1 MPQPQPRHPNRRLF
15 NDLAVSVRI
24 EELRALRSQLTTMI
38 QDNVADGGSAS
49 PGGSADESA
58 RSAASLSALGRGDE
72 AERASARVSS
82 PRRHRRARHR
92 RDDSCG
98 SCDSSDSYDIESGGD
113 ALTASRL
120 SLVDEEPL
128 PATHR
133 TGTLRSSSDSAV
145 LNLTEQTSDNRNGL
159 DETTSTSTDPTLST
173 LSTCSCQKRW
183 KEPSKGR
190 GLLSFYA
197 LGRRNGG
204 RRSSKSLRSKL
215 DASMRSTKS
224 LRSKL
229 DVNVHTFRRLPN
241 YDFLRKDDEGK
252 EEGSLLPGAGAK
264 WWHAVFG
271 FSFVSL
277 LACVGTLWAPYPVGA
292 RMPSAM
298 VAETPWSN
306 GCQGLQSCICPRETM
321 CADDLVSMVFLTIAR
336 STAWFDYP
344 LYMLLF
350 LSKAHNLNNFLQR
363 TALRCWINFSDFH
376 RVHALFGAVVGIES
390 ASHSFFHLLR
400 WARRRDDL
408 RLLWTTRTGITGLIA
423 VLLVP
428 FIALPMTVPWLKKRM
443 SYEWRKGL
451 HYLSVLWGAALMCH
465 APQRIFYL
473 VGVPL
478 LVYVADKLAEGLFK
492 THLVESAHFQRLG
505 ESSCLVS
512 FANPPGFGTQN
523 SAYVYLMLPWLSK
536 YQFHAF
542 TVFPS
547 VTPGHS
553 SLCIDR
559 AGDWTTRLMD
569 AVTNPTHKPAF
580 VVGPFLSPFSS
591 PAMDSENLLAVASG
605 IGVTPA
611 ISLIRQY
618 SHTSRRLNL
627 VWICRDPALVEHF
640 LQNVEF
646 GSDGYTLI
654 YYTGKERALILRD
667 DLPPNVLIFNGRP
680 DLERTLGGIIASIAT
695 GEGLPEELHKKVL
708 TRTPAQMRSKLLLEK
723 ALSIYSTAQLYEY
736 TVKASRHHER
746 DPELPAATASY
757 QGVLST
763 MKHLLG
769 EDGALV
775 HDKIAQNF
783 DLADADGDGSLDP
796 DEFAEF
802 FHLMLDKKEELSS
815 SMVQIKR
822 GLQQMTTCR
831 DLFANDRPAT
841 PRSDPSADDFGI
853 KGHLQGEGKFAARN
867 WNMLYCG
874 GSQPVVDQLKAF
886 KRKFG
891 IGLSVEKF
899 DW

>member
-1 MPQPQPRHPNRRLF
+1 MVLLCLSKMEGGGEEEEDEDEDDDDEYALPPVHRPGSRSLRPSR
-15 NDLAVSVRI
+15 VRAAAI
-24 EELRALRSQLTTMI
+24 SEE
-38 QDNVADGGSAS
+38 GGSAS
-49 PGGSADESA
+49 VSA
-58 RSAASLSALGRGDE
+58 G
-72 AERASARVSS
+72 
-82 PRRHRRARHR
+82 
-92 RDDSCG
+92 
-98 SCDSSDSYDIESGGD
+98 
-113 ALTASRL
+113 
-120 SLVDEEPL
+120 
-128 PATHR
+128 
-133 TGTLRSSSDSAV
+133 
-145 LNLTEQTSDNRNGL
+145 
-159 DETTSTSTDPTLST
+159 TDPTLST
-173 LSTCSCQKRW
+173 HGSDSARSARP
-183 KEPSKGR
+183 EAGGR
-190 GLLSFYA
+190 GGLGLLLSSRA
-197 LGRRNGG
+197 PSRRYHRLAKSFGG
-204 RRSSKSLRSKL
+204 ASSKL
-215 DASMRSTKS
+215 DLSFS
-224 LRSKL
+224 LRARTRRSHKAGRQSKGKKGPSRL
-229 DVNVHTFRRLPN
+229 DLSHSLRRLPPN
-241 YDFLRKDDEGK
+241 YDFLRKDDEHREG
-252 EEGSLLPGAGAK
+252 GSLLPGAGAK

-271 FSFVSL
+271 FSLVSL
-277 LACVGTLWAPYPVGA
+277 LACVVTLWAPYPYGA

-298 VAETPWSN
+298 VAETPWSD
-306 GCQGLQSCICPRETM
+306 GCQGLPSCICPRETL
-321 CADDLVSMVFLTIAR
+321 CADDLISMVFLTIAR

-350 LSKAHNLNNFLQR
+350 LSKANNLNNFLQR

-783 DLADADGDGSLDP
+783 ELADADGDGSLDP